1 MHKNKAAAYRILA
14 MEAVITAVLMVVLY
28 LGFNTVTAY
37 SAALGGVA
45 YIVPNAYFVKYAF
58 RYSAAE
64 SADLA
69 VRWFYVGE
77 AIKVFCTVLI
87 FIACFVFIKQLN
99 MAALFLTYILMWIL
113 NLRGI
118 FILMQR

>member
-1 MHKNKAAAYRILA
+1 MRKNKAAAYRMLA
-14 MEAVITAVLMVVLY
+14 MEAGITGVLMVLLY
-28 LGFNTVTAY
+28 IAVNIETAY

-58 RYSAAE
+58 RHSAAE

-77 AIKVFCTVLI
+77 AVKVLATVLI
-87 FIACFVFIKQLN
+87 FIACFVYIRQLN

-118 FILMQR
+118 FVLMHR